1 MSAETNK
8 GFIRQYVEALS
19 GKPKDAETLRRFI
32 ADDNLREHIS
42 AFEAAFPQYEMKADE
57 LIAEGDKVVLRGSF
71 RGTHR
76 GELMGIAPTGKSVNV
91 PLIMVYQVA
100 NETIT
105 DHWMGVDRMDLM
117 QQLGVLPGLT
127 AGAH

>member
-8 GFIRQYVEALS
+8 GFIRQYVDALS

-42 AFEAAFPQYEMKADE
+42 AFEAAFPQYEMKAHE

>member
-8 GFIRQYVEALS
+8 GFIKQYLDALS
-19 GKPKDAETLRRFI
+19 GKPKDEETLRRFI
-32 ADDNLREHIS
+32 ADANLREHIA
-42 AFEAAFPQYEMKADE
+42 AFEVAFPQYEMKADE

-76 GELMGIAPTGKSVNV
+76 GELMGIPPTGRTVNV
-91 PLIMVYQVA
+91 PLIMIYQLA
-100 NETIT
+100 NERIA